1 MTKKPFVNDVK
12 SIQIYVLQ
20 KLDLELHHVKVI

>member
-1 MTKKPFVNDVK
+1 MTKNPFVNDVK
-12 SIQIYVLQ
+12 FIQIYVLQ